1 MKNSSQKFSLNL
13 VFVIALGLTT
23 FSQITPDQLQRFLLE
38 NRYTGNAE
46 IKEFY
51 SLLNYKTAW
60 IQKENTGNRDILLYT
75 LKLSP
80 VMALRESD
88 YQFDFIGS
96 FRDGT
101 LRLKN
106 TDDSLAAE
114 IHFTEAALHFYNDLA
129 YGNTKPAFDYY
140 GLKYIPDCHNIPALL
155 ADHTVKN
162 KLQLLFM
169 KLTPEL
175 PEITAMENKIKSY
188 LIVLADSNFRE
199 VTITSGK
206 VSENNKSLILKLYQ
220 LGIIGAVNK
229 NLPDSTLKQKVKEA
243 QRQFSLLPDGVL
255 RSTIRQELDIPLAE
269 RLKELNLSI
278 NYYRWLYCLIQSR
291 SVIVVNIPA
300 AYLKV
305 YRSNDILLE
314 MRMVVGKISTPT
326 NTLTSEVNEVI
337 LYPYWHVPYS
347 IATKELLPDIKRNPG
362 YINANNYQ
370 VMNMS
375 GKIVDPYSVNW
386 NKLSRSY
393 FPYIIRQSTGCDN
406 ALGLLK
412 LNFYNPFGAYL
423 HDTPGKNLFMLNKRY
438 FSHGCMRME
447 KPMEMGHLIL
457 KNNHIAIDTLEQKGC
472 LRNQSPITVQADEHM
487 PVIIWYIPAG
497 IDSTGRVLF
506 YEDIYKKFDR
516 IRMK

>member
-1 MKNSSQKFSLNL
+1 M
-13 VFVIALGLTT
+13 LTT
-23 FSQITPDQLQRFLLE
+23 FSQITPDHLQRFLLE

-51 SLLNYKTAW
+51 TLLNYKTAW
-60 IQKENTGNRDILLYT
+60 IQKENTVNRDIFLYT

-101 LRLKN
+101 IRLKN
-106 TDDSLAAE
+106 VDDSMAAE

-140 GLKYIPDCHNIPALL
+140 GLKYIPNCRNIPALL

-162 KLQLLFM
+162 TLQLLFLQ
-169 KLTPEL
+169 LTPEL

-199 VTITSGK
+199 VIITSGK
-206 VSENNKSLILKLYQ
+206 VSESNKPLVLKLYQ

-229 NLPDSTLKQKVKEA
+229 NLPDSTLIQKVKEA

-255 RSTIRQELDIPLAE
+255 RSTIRQELNIPLAE
-269 RLKELNLSI
+269 RLQALNLSI
-278 NYYRWLYCLIQSR
+278 NYYRWLYCLIQSK

-305 YRSNDILLE
+305 YRSNEILLE
-314 MRMVVGKISTPT
+314 MRMVVGKRSTPT
-326 NTLTSEVNEVI
+326 YTVASVVNEVI

-370 VMNMS
+370 VINMS

-423 HDTPGKNLFMLNKRY
+423 HDTPNKNLFMLNKRY

-472 LRNQSPITVQADEHM
+472 LRNQSPITVHADEHM
-487 PVIIWYIPAG
+487 PVIIWYNPAG

-506 YEDIYKKFDR
+506 FEDIYKKFNWV
-516 IRMK
+516 RMK

>member
-1 MKNSSQKFSLNL
+1 MKNSFCKFSLL
-13 VFVIALGLTT
+13 LLFAIAPGFTT

-38 NRYTGNAE
+38 NRYTGNTE

-51 SLLNYKTAW
+51 ALLNYKTAW
-60 IQKENTGNRDILLYT
+60 IQNENTGNRDILLNT

-88 YQFDFIGS
+88 YQFDFIRS

-101 LRLKN
+101 MRLKN
-106 TDDSLAAE
+106 ADDSLEAE
-114 IHFTEAALHFYNDLA
+114 IHFTETALHLYNDLA
-129 YGNTKPAFDYY
+129 YGNTKPVLDYY
-140 GLKYIPDCHNIPALL
+140 GLKYVPNCRNIPALL
-155 ADHTVKN
+155 ANHTVTN
-162 KLQLLFM
+162 SLPLLFM
-169 KLTPEL
+169 QLAPEF
-175 PEITAMENKIKSY
+175 PEITAMENKMKLY

-199 VTITSGK
+199 AIVTSGN
-206 VSENNKSLILKLYQ
+206 VSAINKPLVLKLYQ

-229 NLPDSTLKQKVKEA
+229 NLPDSILKQKVKEA

-255 RSTIRQELDIPLAE
+255 RSTTLQELNIPLAE
-269 RLKELNLSI
+269 RLQALNLSI

-305 YRSNDILLE
+305 YHSHDILLE
-314 MRMVVGKISTPT
+314 MRMVVGKTSTPT
-326 NTLTSEVNEVI
+326 YTLASEVNEVI

-386 NKLSRSY
+386 HKLSRSY

-423 HDTPGKNLFMLNKRY
+423 HDTPSKNLFMLNKRY

-472 LRNQSPITVQADEHM
+472 LRNQSPITVHADEHM
-487 PVIIWYIPAG
+487 PVIIWYNPAG

-506 YEDIYKKFDR
+506 YEDIYKKFNWVG
-516 IRMK
+516 MK